1 MDWREDFS
9 SNRPIF
15 LFLHISSRLED
26 EKQMRLVCSGGILGS
41 REPTMFHTRGEFA
54 VNTQVIGPKMKR
66 WAVMVGTLLFL
77 TVFFVPITQAADE
90 FAYSSVLHSLKVET
104 MEVGDVPGHIVG
116 VFQSGGLGFFTK
128 GPISG
133 QTATRTGTGYFD
145 YVNGKGTFRNYLVY
159 TFQDG
164 STLSVIATGTN
175 TPVDGGKRATYKGE
189 TEWIGG
195 TGKFEGMKGK
205 GTFKGERFGSPKTGG
220 DGTVDVTGTY
230 WK

>member
-1 MDWREDFS
+1 M
-9 SNRPIF
+9 
-15 LFLHISSRLED
+15 H
-26 EKQMRLVCSGGILGS
+26 
-41 REPTMFHTRGEFA
+41 
-54 VNTQVIGPKMKR
+54 TQVKGTRMMR
-66 WAVMVGTLLFL
+66 WAVIVGALLFL
-77 TVFFVPITQAADE
+77 TVFLVPITQAADE
-90 FAYSSVLHSLKVET
+90 FAYSATLHTLKVET

-133 QTATRTGTGYFD
+133 QTAVRTGTGYFD
-145 YVNGKGTFRNYLVY
+145 YVKGMGTSRNYITY

-164 STLSVIATGTN
+164 STLSVIATGTV

-205 GTFKGERFGSPKTGG
+205 GTYKGERFGSPKTGG
-220 DGTVDVTGTY
+220 DGTVAVTGTY